1 MKKANLFTIMIYA
14 IIVFFLVF
22 SLTLFL
28 PNIRTIYYDFINPI
42 FWILIFGVS
51 FLKFRNE
58 TCKKRYK
65 YDFLQIVIISV
76 IIYLIIFYLIGL
88 VTGYNTLP
96 YNHSFVGILKNMWS
110 YVIVVFFQEYVRQ
123 VLINRSGNKKTLL
136 IIITGIFAVFNIINL
151 SYGYRLTNAV
161 EVFKLVYVI
170 IIAEIS
176 KSSLL
181 TYLTYKSDFIPSF
194 VYVFILQLVIYI
206 LPITPNLNWFLD
218 GSFRLILP
226 FFVYVLCS
234 KFYENKE
241 DQKQKRKKACIT
253 LMPLLL
259 VIIPVIILVSGI
271 SKWQI
276 LAVGSNSMYPIYKRG
291 DSIIFKKMNTDEKT
305 DLKAKDIIVFKIDNN
320 IILHRIENIE
330 YTPSGNR
337 KYITKGDNNNVID
350 EGYITDDNI
359 IGIYKIKVPII
370 GYPSV
375 WLQEILN

>member
-1 MKKANLFTIMIYA
+1 MKKANLFSIMIYV

-28 PNIRTIYYDFINPI
+28 PNIRTVYYDFINPI
-42 FWILIFGVS
+42 FWILLFGVS

-96 YNHSFVGILKNMWS
+96 YNHSFLGILKNMWS

-123 VLINRSGNKKTLL
+123 VLINRSGNKKILL

-151 SYGYRLTNAV
+151 SYGYMLTNAV
-161 EVFKLVYVI
+161 EVFKFVYVI

-194 VYVFILQLVIYI
+194 VYRFILQLVVYI

-241 DQKQKRKKACIT
+241 EPKQKRKKACIT

-271 SKWQI
+271 FKWQI
-276 LAVGSNSMYPIYKRG
+276 LAVGSNSMYPVYERG
-291 DSIIFKKMNTDEKT
+291 DSIIFKKLNTHEKT
-305 DLKAKDIIVFKIDNN
+305 DLKVKDIIVFKIDNN

-337 KYITKGDNNNVID
+337 KYITKGDNNNIID

-375 WLQEILN
+375 WLQELLN